1 MNGKI
6 ICISNRLPIKI
17 EDEISPTSGGLVSAL
32 RGVKGSYDMA
42 WIGWAEITSSEM
54 SRDEIAALIQ
64 ENFNYHPVF
73 LSPREVEEY
82 YFGFSNS
89 TIWPLLHYMSNLMQ
103 NEPGWY
109 TTYKQVNE
117 TFADAV
123 TAVYEP
129 GDLIW
134 IHDYHLML
142 LPSMLRHRLPG
153 AKIGFF
159 LHTPFPSFEIWRT
172 HPYRQELLSGLL
184 GADLVG
190 FHTFGYSRHFRSSV
204 MRLLGYEAEIN
215 KIIHDHH
222 ITHIGVFP
230 IGIDSE
236 AFEETLSTRSY
247 NRQYQRLK
255 KEFRKTKVVLN
266 VERLDYTKGIPRKL
280 QAIELFLEKYPEQR
294 NKVVFIIQVVPS
306 RETIESYQ
314 DIREQIELAISRING
329 KYATTSNTPIH
340 YIYHAIPFEELCAL
354 YEISD
359 VAFVAPLR
367 DGMNLVAKEYLAC
380 QRNNNGVLVLSEF
393 AGASQELFNALLI
406 NPFNTEQV
414 ADTLQFAL
422 TMDQEDIRERM
433 YPMIKKVYKYDA
445 RQWADDFIRSLTVID
460 GDERLAD
467 APVLFSD
474 DDLRQL
480 AQHESIALFLDYDGT
495 LREFVNQPEKAVPG
509 KKLLKLI
516 RELTDLP
523 GVDVYIISGRK
534 KEFMDKHLSR
544 IGATLISE
552 HGLFYRSPVLK
563 KWQSIK
569 TLVDLSWKE
578 QITEVFNQY
587 ALSTPGAFVE
597 TKAASVVWHYRSA
610 DPEFGQWKASQ
621 LLGELYEV
629 VSNLPV
635 QISQG
640 QKIVEI
646 SSSEINKGA
655 ALAHFISTCRYS
667 RVLCIGDDVTDES
680 MFVLEDPSII
690 SIKVGMGK
698 TRAAFRLPS
707 PQHVRDMLERFI
719 EWKRSPAS

>member
-1 MNGKI
+1 MTDRI
-6 ICISNRLPIKI
+6 LCVSNRLPIKI
-17 EDEISPTSGGLVSAL
+17 EKEISPTSGGLVSAL
-32 RGVKGSYDMA
+32 KGVRGSYDMA
-42 WIGWAEITSSEM
+42 WIGWAEITSAEM
-54 SRDEIAALIQ
+54 DQQEITSLIR
-64 ENFNYHPVF
+64 EMFNYHPIF
-73 LSPREVEEY
+73 LSSREIDEY
-82 YFGFSNS
+82 YLGFSNS
-89 TIWPLLHYMSNLMQ
+89 TIWPLLHYMSNLMEH
-103 NEPGWY
+103 EPGWY
-109 TTYKQVNE
+109 ATYKQVNE
-117 TFADAV
+117 KFAHTVAEI
-123 TAVYEP
+123 YQP
-129 GDLIW
+129 GDLVW

-142 LPSMLRHRLPG
+142 LPSILRKRFPQ

-172 HPYRQELLSGLL
+172 HPYRQELLEGLL

-204 MRLLGYEAEIN
+204 MRLLGDDVAIN
-215 KIIHDHH
+215 KIIHETH
-222 ITHIGVFP
+222 ITHLGVFP

-236 AFEETLSTRSY
+236 AFEETLATRSY
-247 NRQYQRLK
+247 NKEYQRLK

-306 RETIESYQ
+306 RENIESYQ
-314 DIREQIELAISRING
+314 EIREQIELAISRING
-329 KYATTSNTPIH
+329 IYATTSNTPIH

-445 RQWADDFIRSLTVID
+445 RQWADDFITSLSEID
-460 GDERLAD
+460 GDEHLAD
-467 APVLFSD
+467 IPHLFSE
-474 DDLRQL
+474 DDLRPF
-480 AQHESIALFLDYDGT
+480 ADHASIALFLDYDGT

-516 RELTDLP
+516 KDLSEIS

-563 KWQSIK
+563 RWQSIK

-578 QITEVFNQY
+578 QITEIFNQY
-587 ALSTPGAFVE
+587 ALSTPGAHVE
-597 TKAASVVWHYRSA
+597 IKAASIVWHYRSA

-646 SSSEINKGA
+646 SSSDINKGA
-655 ALAHFISTCRYS
+655 ALAHFTSTCRYD
-667 RVLCIGDDVTDES
+667 RVLCVGDDVTDES
-680 MFVLEDPSII
+680 MFVLEDPAIT

-698 TRAAFRLPS
+698 TRAQYRLPS
-707 PQHVRDMLERFI
+707 PQHVREILERFI
-719 EWKRSPAS
+719 ELKQSAPE